1 MKNNQ
6 SPIYNCQ
13 LRISLTVFI
22 FGLFFFQQ
30 TASAYQVGINQIVLN
45 DPGYTQNAN
54 DIDKSWGLVKTET
67 LPVWEKNTG
76 SKGVVVAIID
86 TGIDATHEDLQSINF
101 VEGFDV
107 LNRKLIAG
115 KINSDDNG
123 HGTLIAGV
131 IGATPNNLVGIS
143 GVVWQVSIMP
153 IKALDANGKGDTAK
167 ISEAIIWAVD
177 HGAQII
183 NLSVGGIGF
192 GRDKIL
198 SEAITYAYRKNVV
211 IVAAVGND
219 STTSA
224 VNLDEQPV
232 YPACEDN
239 GENMVIGVS
248 AIDQNDLK
256 PEFANFGK
264 NCVDVVAPGKRI
276 LSTINHDPVNRKYS
290 PNAYAYASGSS
301 LATPFVAGQAVLLK
315 SAFPFATNAQIR
327 DRILTTADKVDML
340 NLSQCL
346 GRICL
351 GLLGQGRINVKKSL
365 DTQILQSNFLDGDLL
380 RSTLTGNVYFY
391 TSGKKML
398 VSSFVYNQRF
408 LGLFVKNISEE
419 QIASLPDGSYA
430 LPAENTLVKAE
441 KDKTVYLIK
450 NNMKQPISAKVFR
463 QRKFQ
468 TANIQVVSF
477 AELNS
482 WILGNFLPPTEGTI
496 VKNPNGK
503 QLFWTLNETLRPINK
518 QFIKERGLNGFPQLV
533 FTDKEI
539 NGFSKGESLVK

>member
-1 MKNNQ
+1 MKNNFQ
-6 SPIYNCQ
+6 FSIFNFPIK
-13 LRISLTVFI
+13 VF
-22 FGLFFFQQ
+22 LALCAFFVLSQNVF
-30 TASAYQVGINQIVLN
+30 AYQVGINQIVLN

-54 DIDKSWGLVKTET
+54 DVDKSWGLVKTAV
-67 LPVWEKNTG
+67 LPVWEKNIG
-76 SKGVVVAIID
+76 SKEVVVAIID
-86 TGIDATHEDLQSINF
+86 TGVDATHEDLQSINW

-107 LNRKLIAG
+107 LNRKLITG

-131 IGATPNNLVGIS
+131 IGATPNNLVGIA
-143 GVVWQVSIMP
+143 GVAWQVSLMP
-153 IKALDANGKGDTAK
+153 IKALDAKGKGDTAK
-167 ISEAIIWAVD
+167 VAEAIIWAVD

-219 STTSA
+219 STTTA

-276 LSTINHDPVNRKYS
+276 LSTINHDPVTHNYS

-301 LATPFVAGQAVLLK
+301 LATPFVTGQAVLIK
-315 SAFPFATNAQIR
+315 SAFPYATNAQIR
-327 DRILTTADKVDML
+327 ERILMTADKVDML

-346 GRICL
+346 GRLCA
-351 GLLGQGRINVKKSL
+351 GLLGQGRINVKNSL
-365 DTQILQSNFLDGDLL
+365 DTQILQTAFLEGDLL
-380 RSTLTGNVYFY
+380 RSTQTGNVYFY
-391 TSGKKML
+391 TAGKRML

-408 LGLFVKNISEE
+408 LGLFVKNLPEE
-419 QIASLPDGSYA
+419 QLTPIPEGPYA

-450 NNMKQPISAKVFR
+450 NNQKLPVSAKVFA
-463 QRKFQ
+463 QRGFKFSQ
-468 TANIQVVSF
+468 IQVVSF

-482 WILGNFLPPTEGTI
+482 WVPGNFLAPIDGTI
-496 VKNPNGK
+496 VKSLNGK
-503 QLFWTLNETLRPINK
+503 QTFWTLNETLRPINQ
-518 QFIKERGLNGFPQLV
+518 QFIKARGLGGFPKLV
-533 FTDKEI
+533 FSDKELT
-539 NGFSKGESLVK
+539 GFAKGESLIK

>member
-1 MKNNQ
+1 
-6 SPIYNCQ
+6 
-13 LRISLTVFI
+13 
-22 FGLFFFQQ
+22 
-30 TASAYQVGINQIVLN
+30 VGKKYV
-45 DPGYTQNAN
+45 N